1 MSSPPKH
8 DFVAEKKSEHDGGLS
23 SAEEGSNFAIDRTPS
38 YAVAG
43 EVDDGSNEADINYRT
58 LEWW

>member
-1 MSSPPKH
+1 MSPPNNELL
-8 DFVAEKKSEHDGGLS
+8 AEKKSEHDGGHS
-23 SAEEGSNFAIDRTPS
+23 SAEEGSHFAIEPAPS

-43 EVDDGSNEADINYRT
+43 NDDDDNNEADINYRT